1 MHDAVLAVPALT
13 GEVELA
19 VQPIEGDGRTL
30 HEDAFHGFGAM
41 LAEVADSLDVVV
53 MVPGNQNVLFQIFG
67 VVRVGTIDDAAL
79 RQRGIAAVQLF
90 SGDNEGYLIPASARV
105 RADVLPLI
113 PAPMTRT
120 CVFKRCCV
128 ILPSFEK
135 RPCFVHIG
143 KGAARP
149 PETCSG

>member
-1 MHDAVLAVPALT
+1 MT
-13 GEVELA
+13 
-19 VQPIEGDGRTL
+19 
-30 HEDAFHGFGAM
+30 
-41 LAEVADSLDVVV
+41 VVV

-67 VVRVGTIDDAAL
+67 VVRIGTIDDAAL

-90 SGDNEGYLIPASARV
+90 SGDNEGYLIPGASARV

-128 ILPSFEK
+128 IRLLLRK
-135 RPCFVHIG
+135 DIVLCI
-143 KGAARP
+143 
-149 PETCSG
+149 

>member
-1 MHDAVLAVPALT
+1 MVGAVHDAVLAVPALT

-67 VVRVGTIDDAAL
+67 VVRIGTIDDAAL

-90 SGDNEGYLIPASARV
+90 SGDNEGYLIPGV
-105 RADVLPLI
+105 RQSKGGRAAADPGADDENL
-113 PAPMTRT
+113 
-120 CVFKRCCV
+120 
-128 ILPSFEK
+128 
-135 RPCFVHIG
+135 CFQALLLCHT
-143 KGAARP
+143 AFF
-149 PETCSG
+149 